1 MQRHITA
8 LRTCTAVRAGTGQ
21 GVVRRCFVP
30 AARALQRCSVAW
42 PPRLT
47 HPCTAAQL
55 QGRSNAR
62 KGYQSSSAAT
72 AGWAQ
77 QAEEATQLHS
87 LTSAGGRRL
96 LVALQEYDRWLFL
109 RIQDACHTKASTPA
123 GACPAVGKKLKYAMA
138 LQFGL
143 RHGEL
148 QLASHAGSSS
158 TAARRRC
165 HERHAITAQ
174 VCSSVSEQLQPRFS
188 MRRSRFPV
196 ERCQRPT

>member
-8 LRTCTAVRAGTGQ
+8 LPHLRSCQ
-21 GVVRRCFVP
+21 GRHRPGGCQKVLCASCMGSAEMQCCLASSSDTP
-30 AARALQRCSVAW
+30 LHC
-42 PPRLT
+42 
-47 HPCTAAQL
+47 CTAAGQK
-55 QGRSNAR
+55 QC

-109 RIQDACHTKASTPA
+109 RVQDACHTEASTPA
-123 GACPAVGKKLKYAMA
+123 EACPAVGKKLKHAMA
-138 LQFGL
+138 LQFRL

-174 VCSSVSEQLQPRFS
+174 GCSSVSEQHQPRFS